1 MGRTWVTG
9 WVSFRNGA
17 SAHLHG
23 PGAARFCEGCFLDP
37 RNSDS
42 SQCGFSRA
50 RCAFYESCRPRARC
64 AFLYT
69 HVLDLVGIRAG
80 TGTGSSNM
88 CNIDAAPYPAPQAHH
103 LSTLNVCFIPQIN
116 DVTVPVWQQDLGV
129 RGHAEEEEGRIKQE
143 NEEQDPVERCFTPG

>member
-1 MGRTWVTG
+1 VIMETMTRTVIPNKKNRSVISVLPRSVVVVHISMMKSVT
-9 WVSFRNGA
+9 
-17 SAHLHG
+17 
-23 PGAARFCEGCFLDP
+23 
-37 RNSDS
+37 S
-42 SQCGFSRA
+42 SV
-50 RCAFYESCRPRARC
+50 
-64 AFLYT
+64 
-69 HVLDLVGIRAG
+69 HILDLVGIRAG
-80 TGTGSSNM
+80 TGTGSSTGTGNM